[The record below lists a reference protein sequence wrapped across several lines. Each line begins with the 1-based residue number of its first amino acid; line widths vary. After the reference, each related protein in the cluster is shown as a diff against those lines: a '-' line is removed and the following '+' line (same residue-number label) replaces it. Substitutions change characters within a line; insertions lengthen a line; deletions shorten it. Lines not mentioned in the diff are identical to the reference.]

1 MKRLEFIAAI
11 DVTCREVEKTWGIP
25 HGWLKA
31 QAIQESGGYGT
42 SDLSINA
49 KNLFGIKGHDY
60 YQGATGYAKFAS
72 WEDAIRYQGWQLN
85 QKLYLPFKSLAQEGK
100 YREYGDEIQKA
111 GYCYLKKGASPDY
124 GTKIAEI
131 ATQYD
136 LFPDPKS
143 KLSPAQQW
151 AIDNKIIDDPAD
163 WDKPVDMNTLA
174 WALYKSRGKI

>member
-1 MKRLEFIAAI
+1 
-11 DVTCREVEKTWGIP
+11 
-25 HGWLKA
+25 
-31 QAIQESGGYGT
+31 
-42 SDLSINA
+42 
-49 KNLFGIKGHDY
+49 
-60 YQGATGYAKFAS
+60 
-72 WEDAIRYQGWQLN
+72 LN